1 VDNRGGRFLVKSLA
15 QGDCTRDVVEKLVG
29 DDVTECLLAGR
40 TGSGVL
46 AHDEARDC
54 LAVA

>member
-1 VDNRGGRFLVKSLA
+1 
-15 QGDCTRDVVEKLVG
+15 VEKLVG